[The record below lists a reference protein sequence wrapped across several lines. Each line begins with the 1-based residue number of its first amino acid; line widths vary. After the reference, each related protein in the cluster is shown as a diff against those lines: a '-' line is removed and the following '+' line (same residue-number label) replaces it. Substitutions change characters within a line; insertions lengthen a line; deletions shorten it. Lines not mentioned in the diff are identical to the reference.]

1 MKNFYAN
8 LGLLALLFVLS
19 IAIVLYRPIN
29 LGLDLRGGISMVVQ
43 PDLSYA
49 VEQEYSRLS
58 RDLYQKLREE
68 NFKVLDVLAEREH
81 IRVELLEDG
90 DIQAFLEKNFPRFEV
105 KRKEANFYL
114 VGLKESELE
123 QLRIGVINQT
133 VEVLRRRIDELGVV
147 QPVITKIGQDRIL
160 VELPGILD
168 LERAKSIIGKTALL
182 ELKLVVESGAREEL
196 EKRITPELE
205 LLPSGDPFE
214 WFLVEK
220 SAVITGADLK
230 TAYTSQDEFG
240 RPAVS
245 FELTDRGADK
255 FGEATEKNIGKRL
268 AIVLDKKV
276 ISAPVIRSRITDMG
290 QITGQFTPE
299 ESRELAIVLRAGALP
314 TKIEFLQESVIGPTL
329 GRDAIEQGIKAGIGG
344 YLLLVLLLIFR
355 YKSAGIT
362 ANLSIIL
369 NALMLWAG
377 MVLLGATLTLP
388 GIAGIILN
396 MGIAVDSNVLIF
408 ERVKEELRLG
418 NSPRKAI
425 ELGYRR
431 SLSAVFDTHIT
442 LLVAAL
448 ILFQFGS
455 GPVKGFATT
464 LTLGTI
470 ASFVSNVYFAKFLL
484 EVLYKLR
491 FFRV

>member
-1 MKNFYAN
+1 MKNFYTN
-8 LGLLALLFVLS
+8 LGLLLFLVALSV
-19 IAIVLYRPIN
+19 AIVLYKPMN
-29 LGLDLRGGISMVVQ
+29 LGLDLRGGISMVIQ
-43 PDLSYA
+43 PDVSYA
-49 VEQEYSRLS
+49 IEQEYQRLS

-68 NFKVLDVLAEREH
+68 GLKVLDMVVEENY
-81 IRVELLEDG
+81 IKVELLEEG
-90 DIQAFLEKNFPRFEV
+90 AVAEVLEKYFPRFEV
-105 KRKEANFYL
+105 KKKEANTYF
-114 VGLKESELE
+114 VGLKGQELV
-123 QLRIGVINQT
+123 QLREGVISQT
-133 VEVLRRRIDELGVV
+133 VEVLRKRIDELGVV

-160 VELPGILD
+160 VELPGVLD
-168 LERAKSIIGKTALL
+168 LERAKSIIGRTALL
-182 ELKLVVESGAREEL
+182 ELKLVVESGRREDL
-196 EKRITPELE
+196 EGKLTPELE
-205 LLPSGDPFE
+205 LLPSEDGSE

-220 SAVITGADLK
+220 VAVITGGDLK

-245 FELTDRGADK
+245 FELTDSGANK
-255 FGEATEKNIGKRL
+255 FAQATEKNIGRRL

-276 ISAPVIRSRITDMG
+276 ISAPVIRSRITNMG
-290 QITGQFTPE
+290 QITGQFTPDE
-299 ESRELAIVLRAGALP
+299 AKELAIVLRAGALP
-314 TKIEFLQESVIGPTL
+314 TKIDFLQESVIGPTL
-329 GRDAIEQGIKAGIGG
+329 GRDAIEQGIKAGVLG
-344 YLLLVLLLIFR
+344 YLLLALILVLR
-355 YKSAGIT
+355 YKSSGVT

-425 ELGYRR
+425 DLGYKR
-431 SLSAVFDTHIT
+431 SLNAVFDTHIT

-470 ASFVSNVYFAKFLL
+470 ASFISNVYFAKFFL
-484 EVLYKLR
+484 EMLYKLR
-491 FFRV
+491 LFRL